1 MRVVKNMIIAY
12 NNSKGG
18 AHGKQGEAARRPNE
32 RANDAA
38 PPRSEVLTRPL
49 AGLRSSPLPPL
60 VGENEILDLYNYLM
74 IL

>member
-1 MRVVKNMIIAY
+1 MRVARYMVMVY
-12 NNSKGG
+12 NNSEGG

-38 PPRSEVLTRPL
+38 PPRSEVLTRPA

-60 VGENEILDLYNYLM
+60 WGKKKEIRHDNLC
-74 IL
+74 